1 MWERGERGLSALSAG
16 LVPSDRRNAFG
27 GWTVQ
32 LPDVRL
38 GWRRVHMH
46 TPGGSM
52 VTSAAV
58 DADTDTDLD
67 AGQLWAALA
76 RSREH
81 CDPRVLAAAEDEVFR
96 HYVPLA
102 LAVARERAPGGAPV
116 DAERAAELGLAE
128 AVLRWDPIGGS
139 GFETHRPGRHR
150 HQAASRVDRYRAP

>member
-1 MWERGERGLSALSAG
+1 
-16 LVPSDRRNAFG
+16 
-27 GWTVQ
+27 
-32 LPDVRL
+32 
-38 GWRRVHMH
+38 MH

-102 LAVARERAPGGAPV
+102 LAGPS
-116 DAERAAELGLAE
+116 
-128 AVLRWDPIGGS
+128 WIS
-139 GFETHRPGRHR
+139 
-150 HQAASRVDRYRAP
+150 

>member
-1 MWERGERGLSALSAG
+1 
-16 LVPSDRRNAFG
+16 
-27 GWTVQ
+27 
-32 LPDVRL
+32 
-38 GWRRVHMH
+38 MH

-102 LAVARERAPGGAPV
+102 LAWPASGRPAGRPWMPNAPPNSAWPRRCCGGIPLVVRGSRRTARAVIATKLRRASTGTARHERRQQRVEGSIPGILFA
-116 DAERAAELGLAE
+116 LA
-128 AVLRWDPIGGS
+128 
-139 GFETHRPGRHR
+139 
-150 HQAASRVDRYRAP
+150 